1 MSTRV
6 TRPAFTRMDMWYERL
21 DWYVPSSSVIVEIE
35 RVLPLKLRSMR
46 ILLGSESAFPLNE
59 RRSISESSMISY

>member
-1 MSTRV
+1 
-6 TRPAFTRMDMWYERL
+6 MWYERL

-46 ILLGSESAFPLNE
+46 ILLGSESAFPINE
-59 RRSISESSMISY
+59 RRSISESSMVSY